1 MVLCSQ
7 LYTPKIHTYS
17 YQPYRNN
24 NSNNVV
30 YSSLDMLVHSWKFEH
45 LHASATI
52 SAIGYTLDLY
62 IYKHVEGE
70 MLEQLSRFLNYY
82 VHS

>member
-1 MVLCSQ
+1 
-7 LYTPKIHTYS
+7 
-17 YQPYRNN
+17 
-24 NSNNVV
+24 
-30 YSSLDMLVHSWKFEH
+30 MLVPSWKFEH

-70 MLEQLSRFLNYY
+70 MLEQLSRFHNYY
-82 VHS
+82 VHSKRAALLIPIE

>member
-1 MVLCSQ
+1 MPYYACSP
-7 LYTPKIHTYS
+7 LYAPSEIYTYS
-17 YQPYRNN
+17 YQLQRNN
-24 NSNNVV
+24 NSNNAVNT
-30 YSSLDMLVHSWKFEH
+30 SLDKLVPSWKFEH

-70 MLEQLSRFLNYY
+70 MLQQLSCMIP
-82 VHS
+82 